1 MKLKILSF
9 SWESFSS
16 EDVVSATLMT
26 WIWEITILDNHSPL
40 LTSIKPS
47 TMFVIYKDSKWVEKR
62 DDFAI
67 WRWVVEISNNSVKV
81 MADMLV
87 DIEDLDT
94 EAAER
99 ARENA
104 IKLMEKY
111 RDSKDKMDM
120 EKFIEAEDLLLKSIA
135 KLKLS
140 DTRK

>member
-1 MKLKILSF
+1 MRK
-9 SWESFSS
+9 FSS

-104 IKLMEKY
+104 IKLMEN
-111 RDSKDKMDM
+111 
-120 EKFIEAEDLLLKSIA
+120 IEILKIKWIWKNLLKLKILLLKSIA